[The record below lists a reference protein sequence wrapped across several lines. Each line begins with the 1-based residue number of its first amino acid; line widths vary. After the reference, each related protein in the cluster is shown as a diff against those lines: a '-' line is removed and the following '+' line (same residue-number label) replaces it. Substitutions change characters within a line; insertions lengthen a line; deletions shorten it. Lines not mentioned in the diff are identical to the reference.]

1 METRCFCHCCRYNGT
16 YSAHGTHISFLSSTG
31 TLVDS
36 LPCGM
41 DGARLVCTTCGRDAS
56 WLATQGS
63 TPSLSRAD
71 VPVIGW
77 LKTAVWIPSK
87 PGLATVAVGVAH
99 NGLGTP
105 AVTITRVL
113 VDVVSNASHTDNE
126 NSMSMETQGK
136 GKGNGPTQVNK
147 QLKEATEA
155 EARLWHSS
163 LSLSEDVIFQP

>member
-1 METRCFCHCCRYNGT
+1 
-16 YSAHGTHISFLSSTG
+16 
-31 TLVDS
+31 
-36 LPCGM
+36 
-41 DGARLVCTTCGRDAS
+41 
-56 WLATQGS
+56 
-63 TPSLSRAD
+63 
-71 VPVIGW
+71 VIGW

-113 VDVVSNASHTDNE
+113 VNIVSNTSHADNE
-126 NSMSMETQGK
+126 NSISMEK
-136 GKGNGPTQVNK
+136 EGKGNGPTPENK

-163 LSLSEDVIFQP
+163 LSLSEDIMFQP